1 MSKDFFTVKKQIEVE
16 MEERKSIFICNIKRV
31 INEEEAMNFINE
43 IKTKY
48 KDATHNVYAYI
59 TNNGISMRYSD
70 DGEPQG
76 TAGPPVLEVLKRENL
91 NNVAV
96 VVTRYFGGILLGAG
110 GLVRAYSASC
120 KQGVDAAGK
129 VKESEAVVFQLTCD
143 YEKYGKINNYL
154 TKRNIIIKNTEFTE
168 VVTMEIMAFYD
179 EFQKIR
185 QDLIEMLN
193 GNDII
198 NIKEENVTCFVDEE
212 GKIMEVPSW

>member
-1 MSKDFFTVKKQIEVE
+1 MSKDFFTIRQHVEVE
-16 MEERKSIFICNIKRV
+16 MEERRSRFICNIKRV
-31 INEEEAMNFINE
+31 LNEQEAMDFINE
-43 IKTKY
+43 IKQKY

-110 GLVRAYSASC
+110 GLVRAYGASC
-120 KQGVDAAGK
+120 KQGIDEAGK
-129 VKESEAVVFQLTCD
+129 VRESEAVIFNINCD
-143 YEKYGKINNYL
+143 YEKYGKITNYL
-154 TKRNIIIKNTEFTE
+154 SKKNIIIKDTVYTDI
-168 VVTMEIMAFYD
+168 VSIEIMSFYED
-179 EFQKIR
+179 FQKIR
-185 QDLIEMLN
+185 QDMIEMNN

-198 NIKEENVTCFVDEE
+198 NIKKENVTCFINEE
-212 GKIMEVPSW
+212 GKIMEVPL

>member
-1 MSKDFFTVKKQIEVE
+1 MSKDFYTVKKQVEVE

-31 INEEEAMNFINE
+31 TNEEEAMNFINE
-43 IKTKY
+43 IKIKY

-129 VKESEAVVFQLTCD
+129 VKESKAIFFELKCD

-154 TKRNIIIKNTEFTE
+154 SKRNIVIKNVEFTE
-168 VVTMEIMAFYD
+168 IVTIEIMAFFN

-198 NIKEENVTCFVDEE
+198 NIKDENVTCFVDDE
-212 GKIMEVPSW
+212 GKIMEVPS

>member
-1 MSKDFFTVKKQIEVE
+1 MSKDFFTIRQHVEVE
-16 MEERKSIFICNIKRV
+16 MEERRSRFICNIKRV
-31 INEEEAMNFINE
+31 LNEQEAMDFINE
-43 IKTKY
+43 IKQKY

-110 GLVRAYSASC
+110 GLVRAYGASC
-120 KQGVDAAGK
+120 KQGIDEAGK
-129 VKESEAVVFQLTCD
+129 VRESEAVIFNINCD
-143 YEKYGKINNYL
+143 YEKYGKITNYL
-154 TKRNIIIKNTEFTE
+154 SKKNIIIKDTVYTDI
-168 VVTMEIMAFYD
+168 VSIEIMSFYED
-179 EFQKIR
+179 FQKIR
-185 QDLIEMLN
+185 QDMIEMNN

-198 NIKEENVTCFVDEE
+198 NIKKENVTCFINEE
-212 GKIMEVPSW
+212 GKIMEVSI

>member
-1 MSKDFFTVKKQIEVE
+1 
-16 MEERKSIFICNIKRV
+16 
-31 INEEEAMNFINE
+31 
-43 IKTKY
+43 
-48 KDATHNVYAYI
+48 
-59 TNNGISMRYSD
+59 MRYSD

-110 GLVRAYSASC
+110 GLVRAYGASC

-129 VKESEAVVFQLTCD
+129 VKESKAVVFNIVCD
-143 YEKYGKINNYL
+143 YDKYGKVSNYL
-154 TKRNIIIKNTEFTE
+154 SKRNIIIRNTEFTE
-168 VVTMEIMAFYD
+168 VVTLEIMAFNN

-185 QDLIEMLN
+185 QDLIEMFN

-198 NIKEENVTCFVDEE
+198 KVKEEGVTCFVDEE
-212 GKIMEVPSW
+212 GKIMEVPQ

>member
-1 MSKDFFTVKKQIEVE
+1 MFKEDWTVLRQVEVSFEEKK
-16 MEERKSIFICNIKRV
+16 SLFICNIKR
-31 INEEEAMNFINE
+31 IKNEEEAMDFINS
-43 IKTKY
+43 IKEKY

-91 NNVAV
+91 NDVAV

-129 VKESEAVVFQLTCD
+129 VKRKMGTKFSMIVD
-143 YEKYGKINNYL
+143 YEKYGKINYYL
-154 TKRNIIIKNTEFTE
+154 QSKNIKILDVEYMENIRIQGVCLKEEFEKIHSDII
-168 VVTMEIMAFYD
+168 EIMG
-179 EFQKIR
+179 
-185 QDLIEMLN
+185 

-198 NIKEENVTCFVDEE
+198 KVTDNNLVFVDEAE
-212 GKIMEVPSW
+212 RIMEVQE

>member
-1 MSKDFFTVKKQIEVE
+1 MSKDFYTVKKQVEVE
-16 MEERKSIFICNIKRV
+16 MEERRSIFICNIKRV
-31 INEEEAMNFINE
+31 LNEEEAMNFINE
-43 IKTKY
+43 IKVKY

-110 GLVRAYSASC
+110 GLVRAYGASC

-129 VKESEAVVFQLTCD
+129 VKESEAVVFNIVCD
-143 YEKYGKINNYL
+143 YDKYGKVSNYL
-154 TKRNIIIKNTEFTE
+154 SKRNIVIRNTEFTE
-168 VVTMEIMAFYD
+168 VVTLEIMAFND

-185 QDLIEMLN
+185 QDLIEMFN

-198 NIKEENVTCFVDEE
+198 KVKEEGVTCFVDEE
-212 GKIMEVPSW
+212 GKIMEVPQ

>member
-1 MSKDFFTVKKQIEVE
+1 MSKDFYTVKKQVEVE

-31 INEEEAMNFINE
+31 TNEEEAMNFINE
-43 IKTKY
+43 IKIKY

-129 VKESEAVVFQLTCD
+129 VKESEAIVFELKCD

-154 TKRNIIIKNTEFTE
+154 SKRNIIIKNVEFTE
-168 VVTMEIMAFYD
+168 IVTIEIMAFFN

-198 NIKEENVTCFVDEE
+198 NIKEENVTCFVDDE
-212 GKIMEVPSW
+212 GKIMEVPS

>member
-1 MSKDFFTVKKQIEVE
+1 MSKELYTIKKQVEVE
-16 MEERKSIFICNIKRV
+16 MEERRSIFICNIKRV
-31 INEEEAMNFINE
+31 LNEEEAMNFINE
-43 IKTKY
+43 IKSKY

-110 GLVRAYSASC
+110 GLVRAYGASC

-129 VKESEAVVFQLTCD
+129 VKESKAVVFNIVCD
-143 YEKYGKINNYL
+143 YDKYGKVSNYL
-154 TKRNIIIKNTEFTE
+154 SKRNIIIRNTEFTE
-168 VVTMEIMAFYD
+168 VVTLEIMAFNN

-185 QDLIEMLN
+185 QDLIEMFN

-198 NIKEENVTCFVDEE
+198 KVKEEGVTCFVDEE
-212 GKIMEVPSW
+212 GKIMEVPQ

>member
-212 GKIMEVPSW
+212 GKIMEVPS

>member
-1 MSKDFFTVKKQIEVE
+1 MSKDFFTVKKQVEVE
-16 MEERKSIFICNIKRV
+16 MEERRSIFICNIKRV
-31 INEEEAMNFINE
+31 LNEDEAMDFINE
-43 IKTKY
+43 IKAKY

-110 GLVRAYSASC
+110 GLVRAYGASC

-129 VKESEAVVFQLTCD
+129 VKESEAVIFDIVCD
-143 YEKYGKINNYL
+143 YDKYGKVNNYL
-154 TKRNIIIKNTEFTE
+154 SKRNIIIRNTEFTD
-168 VVTMEIMAFYD
+168 VVTLEIMAFNN

-185 QDLIEMLN
+185 QDLIEMFN

-198 NIKEENVTCFVDEE
+198 KVKEEGVTCFVDAE
-212 GKIMEVPSW
+212 GKIMEVPA